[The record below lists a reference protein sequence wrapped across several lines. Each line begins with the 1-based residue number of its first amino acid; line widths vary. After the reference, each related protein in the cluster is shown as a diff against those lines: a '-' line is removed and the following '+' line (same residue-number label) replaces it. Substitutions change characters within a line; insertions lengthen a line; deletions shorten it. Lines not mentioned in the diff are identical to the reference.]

1 MGIKMNTH
9 FLMDGDK
16 LDGAIA
22 SKIPDYVVSYGTKRY
37 CNFVGM
43 ILQDEDIFFSFP
55 KHFDYQSLTDDEKIE
70 VMNGML
76 HLFYRGGAGS
86 GTGEQNQ
93 FPFDSYQ
100 TVVRYM
106 KNYGLYQRQ
115 TKVEKFGY
123 SGRVD
128 WNKTIRKSNAV
139 IQKNGIVFMPFVT
152 TRNINYSEF
161 ISECMEYVLSYSF
174 ESYSKFVDIFYSY
187 SNFPSNPIFKDFS
200 RCVLELERIRGN
212 YFKDEER
219 KLINALIQFFRWRTS
234 TLSNVILAT
243 TKFDTYWETMI
254 EVFLNGNFNRIDS
267 RTDRIIWGD
276 HSGVTF
282 SKPDKMY
289 IEAESLRKSD
299 YPTGD
304 KKIQFDHFHID
315 KEKKEIILLDSKY
328 IYNDKFKD
336 LNFKQAFY
344 YYHLKSIYGDEYN
357 IFNGLL
363 APTSGEYR
371 VEIHVNRKD
380 KTEDMG
386 DETVDGLKIVE
397 HYINMS
403 DVLRYSKDNISKFLS
418 TLAINERSE

>member
-1 MGIKMNTH
+1 MGIKMNTR

-187 SNFPSNPIFKDFS
+187 SNFPSNP
-200 RCVLELERIRGN
+200 
-212 YFKDEER
+212 
-219 KLINALIQFFRWRTS
+219 S

-299 YPTGD
+299 YPTGG